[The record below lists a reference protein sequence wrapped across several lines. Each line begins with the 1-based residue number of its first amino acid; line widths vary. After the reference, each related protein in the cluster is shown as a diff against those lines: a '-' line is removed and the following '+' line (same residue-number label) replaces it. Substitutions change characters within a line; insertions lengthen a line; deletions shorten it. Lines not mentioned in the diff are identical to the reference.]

1 DNWKGT
7 FEDRISLLED
17 EMAAIIDGTDRD
29 RVCTRV
35 VELLNAALVAASYG
49 GTYDEDAYDG
59 WKSETLS
66 SELPRRGSGIS
77 SLTTPSR
84 ILAHVELDDERTL

>member
-1 DNWKGT
+1 MLHSSQPATVAHTTKTRTTVGNLVCITSFLLSSSFPLLCLFTRLVDNG
-7 FEDRISLLED
+7 
-17 EMAAIIDGTDRD
+17 
-29 RVCTRV
+29 
-35 VELLNAALVAASYG
+35 N
-49 GTYDEDAYDG
+49 GTYAPPRL
-59 WKSETLS
+59 ETLS